1 MTYNCCSKND
11 SPSLRCCC
19 PPREPAVALP
29 APATWSTPLPDDSPS
44 TCQLDSSLHGGC
56 QETYIEPT
64 SCQMPCYYFR
74 SFTPC
79 SPCQETYASSLGF
92 GSSSY
97 HPLGYGSRSFFPGSC
112 GFSGFRS
119 LNYEVPV
126 FPPLTCTSTLC
137 YPIYMLFNSNQ
148 PSFCVPTCGPHLS
161 EISC

>member
-92 GSSSY
+92 GSRSCRS
-97 HPLGYGSRSFFPGSC
+97 LGYGSSSCYPVGCGS
-112 GFSGFRS
+112 SGFRS
-119 LNYEVPV
+119 LNYGV
-126 FPPLTCTSTLC
+126 FSFPTRYHRSVVCTPLSFPSRDFYSCYQPLYTSR
-137 YPIYMLFNSNQ
+137 
-148 PSFCVPTCGPHLS
+148 FC
-161 EISC
+161 